1 MAELPDEYKN
11 DLINGYFKMVENQKC
26 LKPKF
31 IVEYPRNIAVLLS
44 DSKKNKLS
52 QLWKFYDHA
61 RCIQDKINQ
70 QGADFEA
77 VEAELNEL
85 KPAVNYALNRKTITK
100 EFQYFIDANVSQI
113 KNSDDLAAFIKHF
126 QAVIAYLPRSNQE

>member
-1 MAELPDEYKN
+1 MAELPNEYKK

-31 IVEYPRNIAVLLS
+31 IVEYPRNIAGLL
-44 DSKKNKLS
+44 KHPQKNKLS

-61 RCIQDKINQ
+61 RYIQDKISQ
-70 QGADFEA
+70 QGVVFET

-85 KPAVNYALNRKTITK
+85 KPAVHYASSRGTVTE
-100 EFQYFIDANVSQI
+100 EFQYFIDDNLSQI

-126 QAVIAYLPRSNQE
+126 QALIAYLPRLNQK